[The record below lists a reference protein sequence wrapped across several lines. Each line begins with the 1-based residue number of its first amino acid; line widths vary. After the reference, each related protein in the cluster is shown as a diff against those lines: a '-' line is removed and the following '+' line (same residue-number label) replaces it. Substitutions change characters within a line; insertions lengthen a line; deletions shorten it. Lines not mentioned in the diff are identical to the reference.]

1 MQETISLPG
10 KTLSGLT
17 LLPGNLIVVFKIIF
31 PLIMTMFGRLEIFF
45 VNGLGLPFH
54 SGTIAAFIDG
64 CNLLLHHQIC
74 QKNKRNCIRPLHYL

>member
-10 KTLSGLT
+10 KTLSGQT
-17 LLPGNLIVVFKIIF
+17 LLRWDFEYVFKIIF

-54 SGTIAAFIDG
+54 QEP
-64 CNLLLHHQIC
+64 LLLS
-74 QKNKRNCIRPLHYL
+74 Y